1 MNIAIDIFGGDYAP
15 REVTRGIAHFFQHH
29 TQRDVVL
36 FLTGPEEQISR
47 LLAEYNI
54 PSNLCRI
61 VHAPLLISM
70 DETSAK
76 AFLNADSSSM
86 FRGLELLK
94 NDQADVFIT
103 AGNSAALV
111 AGVMKYRLSGNQRP
125 VAPAYIPQLKGGY
138 AVLADVGL
146 NIDCSP
152 DYLNHFAE
160 ILSDHI
166 HLHAGIRSPKIA
178 LLNIGKEATKGN
190 KLARAAYEML
200 DANPSFNFIGNIEGN
215 DIINNKADGIICDGY
230 SGNIVLKL
238 LESFSVLD
246 ERFSFEQYGGS
257 VLLGTHKPIILGHGR
272 SGYLAFSKMLE
283 QAAGLANQ
291 L

>member
-1 MNIAIDIFGGDYAP
+1 MNIAIDIFGGDHAP
-15 REVTRGIAHFFQHH
+15 REVTRGIAHFLQNH
-29 TQRDVVL
+29 TYRDVVL
-36 FLTGPEEQISR
+36 FLTGPEEQIKS
-47 LLAEYNI
+47 LLAEYQI
-54 PSNLCRI
+54 PSDLCRI
-61 VHAPLLISM
+61 VHAPVVIAM
-70 DETSAK
+70 DETSAN

-94 NDQADVFIT
+94 NAEADVFIT

-111 AGVMKYRLSGNQRP
+111 AGVIKHKLSGNQRP
-125 VAPAYIPQLKGGY
+125 VAPAFIPQLKGGF

-146 NIDCSP
+146 NIDCSA
-152 DYLNHFAE
+152 DHLNHFAE
-160 ILSDHI
+160 LLSDHI
-166 HLHAGIRSPKIA
+166 HRHAGIRSPRIA
-178 LLNIGKEATKGN
+178 LLNIGKEASKGN
-190 KLARAAYEML
+190 KLARSSYEML

-246 ERFSFEQYGGS
+246 DRFSFEQYGGS
-257 VLLGTHKPIILGHGR
+257 ILMGTDKPIILGHGR
-272 SGYLAFSKMLE
+272 SGYLAYAKMLE
-283 QAAGLANQ
+283 QAVGLADQ